1 MTFKEGKY
9 EPPTACGGAA
19 GSAGCRSRLFSPL
32 HESAVTVDWQK
43 VRVQELEAD
52 LADAGRVPRTLEV
65 ELAEDL
71 VDSVVPGD
79 VVTVGGVVKT
89 MEVEVAAGKG
99 GGAASK
105 SLFVLYMDA
114 RSVSTHKVADK
125 AAAAGAAAGPRA
137 GEGGLGVPSAGQRS
151 VQYSERDLAFL
162 ARMRGH
168 RDPLSLVVASACPSI
183 FGQEVVKAGML
194 LALFGGTPKHLAI
207 AAAAAAAAVAMPA
220 GGGCVASPLLG
231 SPGGSVGGSQAS
243 AHPSA
248 SVSHTSLLAGR
259 SDADTDGGDAGS
271 SCGPEGTP
279 ACEGAAA
286 GGGEGGRAAGGPDAA
301 SLEKAGRL
309 VPVRCDPHVLVV
321 GDPGMGKSQMLQAIS
336 ALAPRGVYVCGG
348 TTSSTG
354 LTVVRAA
361 GTDGSGPAG
370 DQSVSA
376 GHVQEGGSPPVADGR
391 ASGKGSL
398 RSPRLHNATT
408 PPDSSSRCPLS
419 TPYTPSPHLPADPRA
434 RPRQRGPQ
442 PGGGRP
448 GAGRPGHLLHGRV

>member
-1 MTFKEGKY
+1 VTFKEGKY

-114 RSVSTHKVADK
+114 RSVSTHKAADK
-125 AAAAGAAAGPRA
+125 AAAAGAGAGSRA
-137 GEGGLGVPSAGQRS
+137 GEGALGAPSAGQRS

-168 RDPLSLVVASACPSI
+168 RDVLSLVVASACPSI

-194 LALFGGTPKHLAI
+194 LALFGGTPKHLAT

-220 GGGCVASPLLG
+220 GGGSVVSSLLG
-231 SPGGSVGGSQAS
+231 SPGGSSTYGGSQAS
-243 AHPSA
+243 TLHPSH
-248 SVSHTSLLAGR
+248 SVSHTSLLAR
-259 SDADTDGGDAGS
+259 RADDRDAGS
-271 SCGPEGTP
+271 SCGVEGTP
-279 ACEGAAA
+279 AYEEAAAA
-286 GGGEGGRAAGGPDAA
+286 GGGEGGRVSGRPDAA
-301 SLEKAGRL
+301 SLEKAGKL

-321 GDPGMGKSQMLQAIS
+321 GDPGMGKSQMLQAIA

-361 GTDGSGPAG
+361 REEGSSRQRRACRA
-370 DQSVSA
+370 A
-376 GHVQEGGSPPVADGR
+376 GH
-391 ASGKGSL
+391 
-398 RSPRLHNATT
+398 
-408 PPDSSSRCPLS
+408 
-419 TPYTPSPHLPADPRA
+419 
-434 RPRQRGPQ
+434 QR
-442 PGGGRP
+442 GGGRTS
-448 GAGRPGHLLHGRV
+448 

>member
-1 MTFKEGKY
+1 VTFKEGKY

-71 VDSVVPGD
+71 VDGVVPGD
-79 VVTVGGVVKT
+79 VVTVAGVVKA

-99 GGAASK
+99 AGAASK

-114 RSVSTHKVADK
+114 RSVSTQKVADK
-125 AAAAGAAAGPRA
+125 AAAAGVAAGPRA
-137 GEGGLGVPSAGQRS
+137 GEGGIGFPAAGQRS

-168 RDPLSLVVASACPSI
+168 RDVLSLVVASACPSI

-194 LALFGGTPKHLAI
+194 LALFGGTPKHLAT

-220 GGGCVASPLLG
+220 GGGSVASPLLG
-231 SPGGSVGGSQAS
+231 PPGGSCLSGSQPS
-243 AHPSA
+243 PHPTPSI
-248 SVSHTSLLAGR
+248 SHTALLTGR
-259 SDADTDGGDAGS
+259 SHVDGGDAAS
-271 SCGPEGTP
+271 SCGADGTP

-286 GGGEGGRAAGGPDAA
+286 GGAEGGPVGGGPDA
-301 SLEKAGRL
+301 SVLEKAGKL

-354 LTVVRAA
+354 LTVVRA
-361 GTDGSGPAG
+361 
-370 DQSVSA
+370 SVCV
-376 GHVQEGGSPPVADGR
+376 GVGVCECVGVGEVVGVWVWVWVWWR
-391 ASGKGSL
+391 ACG
-398 RSPRLHNATT
+398 A
-408 PPDSSSRCPLS
+408 
-419 TPYTPSPHLPADPRA
+419 
-434 RPRQRGPQ
+434 
-442 PGGGRP
+442 GGRQAQLRVQGM
-448 GAGRPGHLLHGRV
+448 GA